1 MKTFIENLG
10 KGAATSIG
18 GMVGTGLS
26 RLFGL
31 SWSPEK
37 TMKEQMKYNKEI
49 MALQN
54 QYNQQA
60 AAQGQQ
66 YAKDYWDYTSAEN
79 QVAHLKNAGLNIGLM
94 YGQSGAGGIGA
105 SGGAKQEG
113 VDQAQG
119 NPVGMALQAQQIEQQ
134 RRATD
139 AQIQLA
145 EAQAEKA
152 KEEAKK
158 IGGIDTQEA
167 IQRIQESL
175 SRIELNNKKG
185 DVFKADYE
193 LKMQLKELNK
203 ELTNKA
209 FWDGLQSQ
217 EGVKEVQALATK
229 YAMEARETYYKMKQA
244 KIDADFALETYAD
257 RVTQV
262 GLINLQ
268 ITAHT
273 KLANAQAMLPEAQ
286 INEIE
291 ASINELN
298 KRAFKHE
305 TDAESYK
312 KEVEAIIKRVND
324 QNVNEKWHLTNESIS
339 MMVDAFVDAALP
351 FLNPSKAITRTTS
364 TRTGKTVNTTST
376 TTKYGK

>member
-1 MKTFIENLG
+1 MGTFIDNIG
-10 KGAATSIG
+10 KGAASSIG
-18 GMVGTGLS
+18 GVVGTGLG

-37 TMKEQMKYNKEI
+37 AMEEQMKYNKKI
-49 MALQN
+49 MELQN
-54 QYNQQA
+54 KYNQQA

-66 YAKDYWDYTSAEN
+66 YAKEYWDYTNTEN
-79 QVAHLKNAGLNIGLM
+79 QVKHLKNAGLNIGLM
-94 YGQSGAGGIGA
+94 YGQSGAGGMGA
-105 SGGAKQEG
+105 TGGSKQEG

-134 RRATD
+134 RRATE
-139 AQIQLA
+139 AQIQLT

-158 IGGIDTQEA
+158 IGGVDTQEA

-175 SRIELNNKKG
+175 SRIELNNKQG
-185 DVFKADYE
+185 NVFQADYE
-193 LKMQLKELNK
+193 LKIQLKKLNE
-203 ELTNKA
+203 ELTDKA
-209 FWDGLQSQ
+209 FWDGLKSQ
-217 EGVKEVQALATK
+217 EEVNVVQALATK
-229 YAMEARETYYKMKQA
+229 YAMEARETYYNMKKA

-268 ITAHT
+268 IEAHT

-286 INEIE
+286 IREIE
-291 ASINELN
+291 AAINELN

-312 KEVEAIIKRVND
+312 KEVEAIVKRVND
-324 QNVNEKWHLTNESIS
+324 QNVNEKWHLTNESVS
-339 MMVDAFVDAALP
+339 LVVDAFTKAAMP
-351 FLNPSKAITRTTS
+351 FLNPAKAIT
-364 TRTGKTVNTTST
+364 KT
-376 TTKYGK
+376 TTAKYEK

>member
-1 MKTFIENLG
+1 MGTFIDNLG
-10 KGAATSIG
+10 KGVASSAGAMI
-18 GMVGTGLS
+18 GTGLS

-37 TMKEQMKYNKEI
+37 AMEEQMKYNKKI

-54 QYNQQA
+54 KYNQQA

-66 YAKDYWDYTSAEN
+66 YAKEYWDYTNVEN
-79 QVAHLKNAGLNIGLM
+79 QVQHLKNAGLNIGLM
-94 YGQSGAGGIGA
+94 YGQSGAGGMGA
-105 SGGAKQEG
+105 TGGSRQEG

-134 RRATD
+134 RRATE
-139 AQIQLA
+139 AQIQLT
-145 EAQAEKA
+145 EAQAKKA

-158 IGGIDTQEA
+158 IGGVDTQEA

-175 SRIELNNKKG
+175 SRIELNNKQG
-185 DVFKADYE
+185 NVFQADYE
-193 LKMQLKELNK
+193 LKIQLKKLNE
-203 ELTNKA
+203 ELTDKA
-209 FWDGLQSQ
+209 FWDGLKSQ
-217 EGVKEVQALATK
+217 EEVKVVQALATK
-229 YAMEARETYYKMKQA
+229 YAMEARETYYNMRKA

-262 GLINLQ
+262 GLMNLQ
-268 ITAHT
+268 IKAHT

-286 INEIE
+286 IREIE
-291 ASINELN
+291 AAINELN

-312 KEVEAIIKRVND
+312 KEVEAIVKRVND
-324 QNVNEKWHLTNESIS
+324 QNVNEKWHLANESVSLI
-339 MMVDAFVDAALP
+339 VDAFTDAALP
-351 FLNPSKAITRTTS
+351 FLNPAKAITKTTS
-364 TRTGKTVNTTST
+364 TRTGKTVNTTTT